1 MDKLIGHIGVD
12 SGQVMI
18 VDPCYVIDDKD
29 KYEHICEV
37 TLSDEQGGPVLPNV
51 PNNAMLAVAHSTR
64 DGDGVFPVYAE
75 CDKDGRILSLRV
87 EFAQKETE
95 CYMCGSSTDTGE
107 DYCESCQEDKDNEDE
122 ED

>member
-29 KYEHICEV
+29 KYGQICEV
-37 TLSDEQGGPVLPNV
+37 TLSDKQGGPVLPNV

-75 CDKDGRILSLRV
+75 YDRFGSIVSLRV
-87 EFAQKETE
+87 DFYREQDMCEDCGDNPVYAGSTLCLE
-95 CYMCGSSTDTGE
+95 CDE
-107 DYCESCQEDKDNEDE
+107 REDE
-122 ED
+122 EED